1 MLHLKFVAKI
11 ECSRVLYIFT
21 DTPTSELLPDL
32 KDFPDP
38 PLDLSPDSVP
48 IEDHTKPGE

>member
-1 MLHLKFVAKI
+1 MN
-11 ECSRVLYIFT
+11 IFT

-48 IEDHTKPGE
+48 IEDHTKPGESIPYYVINKRVY